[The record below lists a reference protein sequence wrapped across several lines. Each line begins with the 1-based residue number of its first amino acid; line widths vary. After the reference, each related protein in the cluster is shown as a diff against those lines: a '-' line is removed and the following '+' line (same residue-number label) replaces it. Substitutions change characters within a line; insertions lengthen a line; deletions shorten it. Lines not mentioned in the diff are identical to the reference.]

1 MLHLYRALKVHPP
14 RRGVNL
20 DPTSEFTFFSL
31 GHVCTRSSNFF
42 FFFVSVS
49 FEKEKRK
56 ISQVSKNSFSSPL
69 FYLSN
74 ETFSI
79 DFGNII
85 CSSSEV
91 DHNFNHSK

>member
-42 FFFVSVS
+42 FFFSYPFRS
-49 FEKEKRK
+49 KKRKEKSRVRNL
-56 ISQVSKNSFSSPL
+56 SSFKKFL
-69 FYLSN
+69 FFPPILFIKRDVLDRFWEYHLL
-74 ETFSI
+74 
-79 DFGNII
+79 
-85 CSSSEV
+85 
-91 DHNFNHSK
+91 

>member
-42 FFFVSVS
+42 FFFFVSVS

-56 ISQVSKNSFSSPL
+56 ISRSQSVEFQKIPFLPPYFIYQTRRSRSILGISSVV
-69 FYLSN
+69 
-74 ETFSI
+74 I
-79 DFGNII
+79 A
-85 CSSSEV
+85 
-91 DHNFNHSK
+91 K